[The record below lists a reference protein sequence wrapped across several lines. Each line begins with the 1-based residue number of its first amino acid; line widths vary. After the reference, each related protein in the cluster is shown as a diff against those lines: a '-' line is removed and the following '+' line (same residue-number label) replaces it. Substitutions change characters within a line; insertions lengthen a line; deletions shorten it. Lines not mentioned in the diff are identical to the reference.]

1 MVKRE
6 PHDSLCNSGLDDP
19 ISINVHVDKDMVKL
33 QADVFVGRQIEM
45 EIATTIV
52 DVRPKGD
59 ESNGGRYDWK
69 ADSGR

>member
-1 MVKRE
+1 
-6 PHDSLCNSGLDDP
+6 
-19 ISINVHVDKDMVKL
+19 MVKL